1 MIHNI
6 LLYYESIPS
15 FKSVLSSYTIPINVY
30 NIHIIYIDIIDIFF
44 SSHIRSFAS
53 KIVARGVTCKV
64 PVLELLKPMRE
75 EG

>member
-6 LLYYESIPS
+6 SLYYESIPS

-30 NIHIIYIDIIDIFF
+30 NIHIIYRYNRYIFF
-44 SSHIRSFAS
+44 VSHSEFCFQNRSTGSFS
-53 KIVARGVTCKV
+53 KV

-75 EG
+75 ED